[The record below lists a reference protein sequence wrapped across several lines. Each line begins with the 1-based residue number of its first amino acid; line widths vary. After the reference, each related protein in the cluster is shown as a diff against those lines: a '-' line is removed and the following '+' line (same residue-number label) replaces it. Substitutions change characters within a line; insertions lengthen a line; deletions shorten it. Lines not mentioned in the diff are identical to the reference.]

1 MGASRM
7 KILYDGAIFAMQ
19 ARGGISRYFENLIS
33 RLPSPWEPVLTTAR
47 PHHQP
52 EALHP
57 HLQVY
62 RFARY
67 GFRPGRLA
75 YWLEKYYFRAV
86 EARID
91 ADVFH
96 ATYYQLL
103 TRESLAAKR
112 SPTVVTVYD
121 MIYERY
127 PEVPPYRQG
136 IPFKRQAVFDAD
148 VVLCI
153 SECTKRDLLECY
165 PTLPP
170 TKVEVT
176 YLASE
181 FSPEMGHGPEP
192 IPEGPYFLYVG
203 LRGGYKNFDCL
214 MQAFV
219 RLSQSYGD
227 LQLCVV
233 GAPPHGEEL
242 RKIQAAG
249 IGDRLWL
256 AGPVPDEH
264 LAKLYRHAIAFVYPS
279 LYEGFGIPPLEAM
292 ICDTPVIA
300 SQVSSIP
307 EVVGEAAFYFDPNSV
322 DELYDQMK
330 FVLEHPAERE
340 RKVVQGRV
348 QRQKFHWAQTV
359 AQTVAAYQ
367 RLV

>member
-1 MGASRM
+1 M
-7 KILYDGAIFAMQ
+7 KILYDGAIFALQ

-33 RLPSPWEPVLTTAR
+33 RLPPTYEPILTTAR

-52 EALHP
+52 ASLHP
-57 HLQVY
+57 NLQVY

-86 EARID
+86 EAQVD
-91 ADVFH
+91 VDVFH

-127 PEVPPYRQG
+127 PEVPPYRQA
-136 IPFKRQAVFDAD
+136 IPFKRQAVFAAD
-148 VVLCI
+148 WVLCI
-153 SECTKRDLLECY
+153 SECTKQDLLACY

-170 TKVEVT
+170 HKVEVT

-181 FSPEMGHGPEP
+181 FRPDMGYGPEP
-192 IPEGPYFLYVG
+192 VPDRPYFLYVG

-214 MQAFV
+214 MQAFA
-219 RLSQSYGD
+219 RLSQAHSD
-227 LQLCVV
+227 LLLCLV
-233 GAPPHGEEL
+233 GAPPHGAEL
-242 RKIQAAG
+242 AKIQETG
-249 IGDRLWL
+249 IGDRLWV
-256 AGPVPDEH
+256 AGAVPDEH

-292 ICDTPVIA
+292 ICETPVIA
-300 SQVSSIP
+300 ARVSSIP

-322 DELYDQMK
+322 EELYEQMQ
-330 FVLEHPAERE
+330 FVLDHPAERE
-340 RKVVQGRV
+340 RKIQEGR
-348 QRQKFHWAQTV
+348 RQAAKFSWEQTV
-359 AQTVAAYQ
+359 AQTLAVYQ
-367 RLV
+367 RLAA

>member
-1 MGASRM
+1 M

-19 ARGGISRYFENLIS
+19 ARGGINRYFENLIS
-33 RLPSPWEPVLTTAR
+33 RLPTSLELILTTAR
-47 PHHQP
+47 PQHYP
-52 EALHP
+52 ESLHP
-57 HLQVY
+57 NLRVH

-75 YWLEKYYFRAV
+75 YWLEKYYFRAM
-86 EARID
+86 EARV
-91 ADVFH
+91 DVDVLH

-121 MIYERY
+121 MIYEMGHIY
-127 PEVPPYRQG
+127 PDFQIYNRNIEP
-136 IPFKRQAVFDAD
+136 KRQAVFAAD

-153 SECTKRDLLECY
+153 SECTKKDLLERY

-170 TKVEVT
+170 SKVKVT

-181 FSPEMGHGPEP
+181 FRPEMGYGPEP
-192 IPEGPYFLYVG
+192 IPDRPYFLYVG
-203 LRGGYKNFDCL
+203 GRGVHKNFERL
-214 MQAFV
+214 VQAFA
-219 RLSQSYGD
+219 RLSQTHAD
-227 LQLCVV
+227 LQWCLV

-249 IGDRLWL
+249 IGDRLWCPG
-256 AGPVPDEH
+256 AVPDEH

-300 SQVSSIP
+300 SRISSIP
-307 EVVGEAAFYFDPNSV
+307 EVAGEAAFYFDPNSV

-330 FVLEHPAERE
+330 FVLAHPAERE
-340 RKVVQGRV
+340 RKIQEGRH
-348 QRQKFHWAQTV
+348 QAAKFSWEQTTAQTL
-359 AQTVAAYQ
+359 AAYQ